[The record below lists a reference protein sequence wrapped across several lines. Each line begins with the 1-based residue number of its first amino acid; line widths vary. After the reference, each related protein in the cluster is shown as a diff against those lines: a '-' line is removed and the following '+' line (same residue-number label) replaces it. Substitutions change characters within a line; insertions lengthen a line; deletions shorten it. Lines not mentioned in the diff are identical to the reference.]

1 VEFAIENWKNKVG
14 EEEAARVSKYSANRG
29 TIMHQFCEYFLSST
43 ESDNELKLVDAK
55 NKLDSFIKENEFTD
69 NEIKS
74 GIKLFYNFYESECF
88 NKIQSVISIED
99 MLFSHQMGGYAGRV
113 DIIYRNKNSFPVI
126 LDFKSSTKAK
136 REDWIENYKL
146 QISAYFL
153 AYWEMTG
160 EKPQGGEIWISNEYD
175 YYPQIFE
182 LSVEDIKIYSKKFLQ
197 MVKSYHEQ
205 YSHTENI

>member
-1 VEFAIENWKNKVG
+1 
-14 EEEAARVSKYSANRG
+14 
-29 TIMHQFCEYFLSST
+29 
-43 ESDNELKLVDAK
+43 
-55 NKLDSFIKENEFTD
+55 
-69 NEIKS
+69 
-74 GIKLFYNFYESECF
+74 
-88 NKIQSVISIED
+88 
-99 MLFSHQMGGYAGRV
+99 
-113 DIIYRNKNSFPVI
+113 VI

-182 LSVEDIKIYSKKFLQ
+182 LSVEDIKTYSKKFLQ